1 MTDENDLPIIPDL
14 PDAPLRNDPEELF
27 AEKGSVFV
35 GALNPWSAAIKAL
48 SEWIQAAWIAIKQY
62 WTDTEAA
69 RDQAIE
75 ASEEAISAANAAT
88 AVVDAQLWQSG
99 QTYAQG
105 DAVISPIDL
114 QTYRRKSAGGGTTDP
129 SLDSTNWAQITGIGA
144 LPAMGGKAKRA
155 LVVNASETAA
165 EWSGFQL
172 GTNAQGNKFITTGE
186 PAGTSPGDVTYQV
199 ES

>member
-1 MTDENDLPIIPDL
+1 MDENDLPIIPEL

-35 GALNPWSAAIKAL
+35 GALSPWGQAL
-48 SEWIQAAWIAIKQY
+48 QALGEWIQSAWIAIKQY

-75 ASEEAISAANAAT
+75 ASDEAISAANAAT

-99 QTYAQG
+99 QAYAQG
-105 DAVISPIDL
+105 AAVISPIDL

-129 SLDSTNWAQITGIGA
+129 SLDPTNWAQITGIGA
-144 LPAMGGKAKRA
+144 LPAMGGKAGRA
-155 LVVNASETAA
+155 LVVNSSETGA
-165 EWSGFQL
+165 EWSGFQI
-172 GTNAQGNKFITTGE
+172 GTNAQGAKTIS
-186 PAGTSPGDVTYQV
+186 TSDPSGGQNGDIWYQV

>member
-1 MTDENDLPIIPDL
+1 MDENDLPIIPEL

-35 GALNPWSAAIKAL
+35 GALSPWSAALKSL
-48 SEWIQAAWIAIKQY
+48 GEWIQAAWISIQQY

-69 RDQAIE
+69 RDQAVE
-75 ASEEAISAANAAT
+75 ASDEAMAAANAAT
-88 AVVDAQLWQSG
+88 AVVGAQLWQSG

-144 LPAMGGKAKRA
+144 LPAMGGKAGRA
-155 LVVNASETAA
+155 LVVNPSETGA
-165 EWSGFQL
+165 EWSNFRI
-172 GTNAQGNKFITTGE
+172 GTNAQGTKHISTSE
-186 PAGTSPGDVTYQV
+186 PSGTSPGDVWYQV

>member
-1 MTDENDLPIIPDL
+1 MDENDLPIIPDL

-35 GALNPWSAAIKAL
+35 GALSPWSAALKSL
-48 SEWIQAAWIAIKQY
+48 GEWIQAAWIDIKQY

-69 RDQAIE
+69 RDQAVE
-75 ASEEAISAANAAT
+75 ASDEAIAAANAAT

-129 SLDSTNWAQITGIGA
+129 SLDPANWAQITGIGA
-144 LPAMGGKAKRA
+144 LPAMGGKAGRA
-155 LVVNASETAA
+155 LVVNSSETGA
-165 EWSGFQL
+165 EWSDFQI
-172 GTNAQGNKFITTGE
+172 GTNAQGAKTIS
-186 PAGTSPGDVTYQV
+186 TSDPSGGQNGDIHYKV
-199 ES
+199 EA